1 MAMDINFDN
10 ITLVMFSKSGKVLKI
25 KRFKTPLRRLI
36 RLKEQIEK
44 IQRRYPRSW
53 RFIKGVRESIG
64 KRGRRIRNIA
74 FDYSFKLANKVAE
87 IAHEHKSIV
96 VLENLNKL
104 RSRAGGGS
112 NFNKK
117 LSLWLYHRTQ
127 FAIEYKLLE
136 KGLESVKA
144 NPRNT
149 SSKCPR
155 CESKLVEAGH
165 RALKCPKC
173 GFTGDRNYIAC
184 INLFLKNLR
193 CGVLGVTLNAP
204 KPDATPS
211 GMQGK
216 RDGGMK
222 TTNINPYKT

>member
-1 MAMDINFDN
+1 
-10 ITLVMFSKSGKVLKI
+10 MFSKSGKVLKI

-53 RFIKGVRESIG
+53 RFIKGVRQSIR

-87 IAHEHKSIV
+87 IAHEYKSIV

-104 RSRAGGGS
+104 RSRASGGS
-112 NFNKK
+112 SFNKK
-117 LSLWLYHRTQ
+117 PSLWLYRRTQ

-173 GFTGDRNYIAC
+173 GFTGDRDYIAC
-184 INLFLKNLR
+184 TNLFLKNLR
-193 CGVLGVTLNAP
+193 CGVPGVTPNAP
-204 KPDATPS
+204 KPDAAPS
-211 GMQGK
+211 GIQGK
-216 RDGGMK
+216 RGEGMK
-222 TTNINPYKT
+222 TTNINPCKT